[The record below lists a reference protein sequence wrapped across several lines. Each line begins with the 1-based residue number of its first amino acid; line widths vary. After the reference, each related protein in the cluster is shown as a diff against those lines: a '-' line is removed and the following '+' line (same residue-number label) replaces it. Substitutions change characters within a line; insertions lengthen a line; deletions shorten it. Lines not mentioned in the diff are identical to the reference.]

1 MGLVTLAFTLA
12 NKENNMKHTQAELE
26 AIVHTRI
33 AAKAIQSMLVNSSI
47 SRGYSSVISECS
59 YASSK
64 GAFGVEAQV
73 TVDWRDAVWNY
84 AFEVQKNVDSGARDK
99 PTLAE
104 MLQELPD
111 R

>member
-1 MGLVTLAFTLA
+1 
-12 NKENNMKHTQAELE
+12 MKHTQAELE
-26 AIVHTRI
+26 AIVHAKI
-33 AAKAIQSMLVNSSI
+33 AAKAIQSMLDNSSI

-84 AFEVQKNVDSGARDK
+84 AFEVQQNVDSGARNK
-99 PTLAE
+99 PSVVEL
-104 MLQELPD
+104 LQELPD